1 MDMFTLMVALVAY
14 RNVFPKQTNNRLLAY
29 YRALD
34 EEEQTPR
41 FYFIKGKSDLP
52 GFRIK
57 SFQTFLLNIP
67 YIGILFGILSAWFFF
82 LINRKD
88 KIIYLYDPNA
98 FWWPLTRLWRMQ
110 GRKLIVE
117 RTELHSRDIVEGF
130 KARFL
135 RQLYESDER
144 TKYQHQVVISERI
157 QEKLLTSVN
166 SEITVIPA
174 FFESHH
180 FHGAFTQPQGI
191 KVGYLGSFGKKDMVE
206 GIIQAVEF
214 LRDDHPNAILHLYGP
229 LDAFLR
235 FDQENA
241 LPAWVS
247 YEGSPVYTQLADH
260 LRSCSVLVSLRDRSI
275 YSQFGFPTKL
285 IEYLASGVP
294 VISTNSAE
302 VDKIVR
308 HEEHLLLCDAEDV
321 HALAS
326 NLKTCANDEESA
338 YEMAVRSQ
346 DRVTE
351 TCEFDRFR
359 STWLDL
365 VLK

>member
-1 MDMFTLMVALVAY
+1 
-14 RNVFPKQTNNRLLAY
+14 LAY

-52 GFRIK
+52 GFLIK
-57 SFQTFLLNIP
+57 SFQTFLVKIP
-67 YIGILFGILSAWFFF
+67 YLGIFFGVMIAWLFF
-82 LINRKD
+82 LFNRKD

-98 FWWPLTRLWRMQ
+98 FWWPLTRLWKMQ
-110 GRKLIVE
+110 RRKLIVE
-117 RTELHSRDIVEGF
+117 RTELHSRDVVEGF
-130 KARFL
+130 KAHFL
-135 RQLYESDER
+135 RQLYEMDER
-144 TKYQHQVVISERI
+144 TKYQRQVVISERI
-157 QEKLLTSVN
+157 KEKLQMNVN
-166 SEITVIPA
+166 SEISVIPA

-180 FHGAFTQPQGI
+180 FNGPFVQPEVVKI
-191 KVGYLGSFGKKDMVE
+191 GYLGSFGKKDMVE

-214 LRDDHPNAILHLYGP
+214 LRHDYPNATLHLFGP

-241 LPAWVS
+241 LPSWVF
-247 YEGSPVYTQLADH
+247 YEGSPVYTQLIDH
-260 LRSCSVLVSLRDRSI
+260 LQSCSMLVSFRDRSI

-302 VDKIVR
+302 VDNIFR

-326 NLKTCANDEESA
+326 LLKKCVNDQESA
-338 YEMAVRSQ
+338 YEMAVRGRA
-346 DRVTE
+346 RVTE
-351 TCEFDRFR
+351 ACEFDLFR